1 MDSSDDGSGRVHVVW
16 PTLVGGAT
24 GGSAPSL
31 ALYYAVSRDGRSF
44 SPRQRI
50 PTEGLPRHPQVVL
63 SASEIVVT
71 WDEQAPGSRRVA
83 LGRGTAD
90 GKGTVRFERRVVS
103 ADGRAS
109 YPALASTDDGLVL
122 AWTSG
127 STGQSVV
134 QTERLPIKK

>member
-1 MDSSDDGSGRVHVVW
+1 
-16 PTLVGGAT
+16 
-24 GGSAPSL
+24 
-31 ALYYAVSRDGRSF
+31 VSRDGRSF

-90 GKGTVRFERRVVS
+90 GNGTVRFERRVVS